1 MLGVAFIASLILEFT
16 WLTNLEARRRDS
28 EDSRDDGAVV
38 YAIFRYFNLFGQVLC
53 YLPGVYIVEK
63 YGVNKSLTLAM
74 ILCSTGLWLNYA
86 GSDYTMAS
94 FFIGLAYPF
103 VFNVKTKIAT
113 RWFGPLGRTVAVM
126 FLFLG

>member
-1 MLGVAFIASLILEFT
+1 MLFVAFFASLILEFS
-16 WLTNLEARRRDS
+16 WLTNLEARRRDKA
-28 EDSRDDGAVV
+28 DSRDDGAFV
-38 YAIFRYFNLFGQVLC
+38 YAVFRYFHLFGQVLC
-53 YLPGVYIVEK
+53 YIPSVYIIEK

-74 ILCSTGLWLNYA
+74 ILCSAGLWISYTD
-86 GSDYTMAS
+86 DYTAAC